1 MRISYKKYFEN
12 KKITLMGLGLLG
24 RGLGDSVF
32 LSKNKASLIITDLKS
47 ENDLKTSLN
56 KLKKYKSI
64 KYVLG
69 EHRLKDFENRDMILK
84 SAGIPLKSEFLEKAK
99 ENKIPI
105 EMDES
110 LFAKLADVEVVG
122 VTGTRGKTT
131 VATLIFQIL
140 KDNERELGRKV
151 YLGGNIKGVATLPLL
166 EKVKK
171 ADIVVMELSS
181 WQLQGFGEAKLSPQT
196 SVFTNFY
203 DDHLNYYKNNRQK
216 YFDDKANIFK
226 YQKKEDLFFFTKQ
239 AEKNIK
245 KYFKNKSLCQKFLV
259 NTDVLPKNWKL
270 KLLGEHNKENIA
282 LAIAVTLSFGLSL
295 KNIRKSVENFDS
307 VEGRLQFLRKY
318 KGIEIYNDNNATSPE
333 ATISALNSFGKKEII
348 LIAGGSSKGLDTKN
362 LVRIIKQ
369 KCQRVV
375 LFKEKG
381 TDEIKD
387 DLLSYKKI
395 ECFEEDGLK
404 DCLKRALD
412 NSKKGSV
419 LLFSPAFASFG
430 KYFKNEFDRG
440 DQFCK
445 LVKNLR

>member
-1 MRISYKKYFEN
+1 MSYKKYFEN

-24 RGLGDSVF
+24 RGLGDAVF
-32 LSKNKASLIITDLKS
+32 LAKNKANLVVTDLKS
-47 ENDLKTSLN
+47 EGELKTSLA
-56 KLKKYKSI
+56 KLKKYKNI

-69 EHRLKDFENRDMILK
+69 EHRIKDFEKRDMILK
-84 SAGIPLKSEFLEKAK
+84 SAGVPLKSVFLERAK
-99 ENKIPI
+99 ENKTPI

-110 LFAKLADVEVVG
+110 LFVKLAGVEVVG

-140 KDNERELGRKV
+140 KDNEKFLGKKV

-166 EKVKK
+166 ERVKK
-171 ADIVVMELSS
+171 GDIVVMELSS
-181 WQLQGFGEAKLSPQT
+181 WQLQGFGDSKISPQT

-203 DDHLNYYKNNRQK
+203 DDHLNYYKDSRKK

-226 YQKKEDLFFFTKQ
+226 YQKKEDLLFFTKQ
-239 AEKNIK
+239 AEENIK
-245 KYFKNKSLCQKFLV
+245 KYFKKKSLGQKFLV
-259 NTDVLPKNWKL
+259 DKRVLPKDWKL
-270 KLLGEHNKENIA
+270 KLLGEHNEENIA
-282 LAIAVTLSFGLSL
+282 LAIIVALSLGLSIE
-295 KNIRKSVENFDS
+295 NIKKSVENFEP

-348 LIAGGSSKGLDTKN
+348 LITGGSSKGLDTKN
-362 LVRIIKQ
+362 LVKEIKK
-369 KCQRVV
+369 KCQKVI

-387 DLLSYKKI
+387 ELLSYKKMK
-395 ECFEEDGLK
+395 CFEEDGLGS
-404 DCLKRALD
+404 CLNRALI
-412 NSKKGSV
+412 NSKQGNI

-440 DQFCK
+440 DQFCQ